1 MKVRNAIKKVKAHFK
16 KQGIDIAIRA
26 PSRNGS
32 YKWSFE
38 HNGYEGSFSVN
49 GMHGTDPAALDG
61 EADLYHVRGVNDH
74 SDLQSDYFAG
84 SFRDNIT
91 QVCCSLLP
99 NPPKFKAG
107 QLVQGKDNKRATRW
121 GFSGK
126 TGFVMGAADGYVAV
140 RWIGCIDDTRANHS
154 RKAFSE
160 RDLTLLS

>member
-49 GMHGTDPAALDG
+49 GMHGIDPAALDG

-107 QLVQGKDNKRATRW
+107 QLVQGKDNKRAARW
-121 GFSGK
+121 GFAGK
-126 TGFVMGAADGYVAV
+126 TGLVMGAGDGYVAV
-140 RWIGCIDDTRANHS
+140 RWIGCVVDTRGDDS

>member
-1 MKVRNAIKKVKAHFK
+1 MKVRNAIAKVKSHFK
-16 KQGIDIAIRA
+16 KQGIDIQINA
-26 PSRNGS
+26 PTKNGD
-32 YKWSFE
+32 YRWSFQ
-38 HNGYEGSFSVN
+38 HNGYEGSFSAN
-49 GMHGTDPAALDG
+49 GMHGHDPAALDG

-74 SDLQSDYFAG
+74 SDSQSDYFAG

-107 QLVQGKDNKRATRW
+107 QLVQGKDNKRAARW
-121 GFSGK
+121 GFAGQ
-126 TGFVMGAADGYVAV
+126 TGLVLGAGDGYVAV
-140 RWIGCIDDTRANHS
+140 RWIGCVADTRGDDS